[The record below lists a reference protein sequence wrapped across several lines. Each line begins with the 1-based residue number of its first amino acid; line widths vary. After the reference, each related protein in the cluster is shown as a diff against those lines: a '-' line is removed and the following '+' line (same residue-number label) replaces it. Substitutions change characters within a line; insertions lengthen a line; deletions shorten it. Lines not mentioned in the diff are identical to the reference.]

1 MWNVEA
7 SASRRL
13 KDMIKFLLFASAAM
27 EIRLRLVLVTGPFVW
42 NVETGECIKT
52 FEGHSRSYPVCF
64 SSDGKRL
71 HLVLVTRPFACGMLK
86 RASAHGQARPNAS
99 PLSAEEVK
107 YFRFKSDGF
116 GGTIPFTPDTSTYRL
131 CIHERDICIRE
142 VKNIHFLK
150 YI

>member
-1 MWNVEA
+1 M
-7 SASRRL
+7 
-13 KDMIKFLLFASAAM
+13 
-27 EIRLRLVLVTGPFVW
+27 W
-42 NVETGECIKT
+42 NVETGECT
-52 FEGHSRSYPVCF
+52 WSGE
-64 SSDGKRL
+64 DL
-71 HLVLVTRPFACGMLK
+71 
-86 RASAHGQARPNAS
+86 NAS

-142 VKNIHFLK
+142 GKNIHFLK